1 MAGALL
7 CGAAAANAQARPAV
21 VELFTS
27 EGCSSCPPAEAY
39 VGELALRG
47 DVLALTFHVDYWDDL
62 GWRDRFGL
70 PESVQR
76 QRSYANALQ
85 LSSVFTPQVVVDG
98 RDSFVGSDRIGIG
111 RALSETRTGVAVSV
125 SMHDGELSIDVAAQ
139 TGAAPSEVVLI
150 AYQRSAVSPIGRGE
164 NAGRTIQEFNIVRG
178 FHRLGPWDGKSRRY
192 QARVDSLPSGATNV
206 AILVQPLGQ
215 APIIGAATM
224 ALGIR

>member
-1 MAGALL
+1 MQYSP
-7 CGAAAANAQARPAV
+7 AAAGLLGKVPMRGYTRCDHP
-21 VELFTS
+21 
-27 EGCSSCPPAEAY
+27 
-39 VGELALRG
+39 GELAQRG

-111 RALSETRTGVAVSV
+111 RALSETRTGVAVS
-125 SMHDGELSIDVAAQ
+125 
-139 TGAAPSEVVLI
+139 
-150 AYQRSAVSPIGRGE
+150 PIGRGE

-178 FHRLGPWDGKSRRY
+178 FHRPGPWDGKSRRY
-192 QARVDSLPSGATNV
+192 QARVDSLPSGASNV
-206 AILVQPLGQ
+206 AILVQPVGQ
-215 APIIGAATM
+215 APIIGAATV
-224 ALGIR
+224 ALGIK

>member
-1 MAGALL
+1 MAGALI
-7 CGAAAANAQARPAV
+7 CGAAAANAQSRPAV

-39 VGELALRG
+39 VGELAQRA

-76 QRSYANALQ
+76 QRSYANTLQ
-85 LSSVFTPQVVVDG
+85 LSSVFTPQAVVDG
-98 RDSFVGSDRIGIG
+98 RDSYVGSDRIGIG
-111 RALSETRTGVAVSV
+111 RAVSETRTGVAVSM
-125 SMHDGELSIDVAAQ
+125 SMRDGELAIDVAAQ

-150 AYQRSAVSPIGRGE
+150 AYQRSAISPIGRGE

-178 FHRLGPWDGKSRRY
+178 FHRLGLWDGRSQRY
-192 QARVDSLPSGATNV
+192 KARVDSLPSGATNV
-206 AILVQPLGQ
+206 AILIQRLGQ

-224 ALGIR
+224 ALGVK